1 MTRNPHLRTS
11 KLAATAVCGVQ
22 RLHREISIS
31 STSGFTASR
40 CCQLKLLSQRSEV
53 GIFSVPSVRAQF
65 RLILVSILVL
75 FCGILVCTDV
85 FGSSFTLVAMP
96 RRTCCECHS
105 SHTASCSNCK
115 CVKAGRACVNCELSR
130 NGLCKNE
137 FGHAELQP
145 SRSFQCPFPTCN
157 EGVGKRP
164 VTRRVED
171 VSRLRMHVSTHVGF
185 VPSTDW
191 LTLTKS
197 RICPGSDFI
206 GSQV

>member
-1 MTRNPHLRTS
+1 M
-11 KLAATAVCGVQ
+11 
-22 RLHREISIS
+22 
-31 STSGFTASR
+31 
-40 CCQLKLLSQRSEV
+40 
-53 GIFSVPSVRAQF
+53 
-65 RLILVSILVL
+65 
-75 FCGILVCTDV
+75 
-85 FGSSFTLVAMP
+85 
-96 RRTCCECHS
+96 
-105 SHTASCSNCK
+105 
-115 CVKAGRACVNCELSR
+115 KAGRACVNCELSR

-137 FGHAELQP
+137 FGHAEIQP

-197 RICPGSDFI
+197 RICPGCSLTLTSLDLKCDGCKKSKAPI
-206 GSQV
+206 VASQVPRAQHLPKHKFNRFDQVSLGVTSAALDAGLPELSAVVVSTVSVDSNVSLGRFL